1 MWIDA
6 LLCTN
11 STVEI
16 TLYSLC
22 STFVNTDC
30 RDDCDND
37 DNIDID
43 DDIYDDDDDELC
55 C

>member
-6 LLCTN
+6 LLCTY

-16 TLYSLC
+16 TLYLLC
-22 STFVNTDC
+22 STFVNTDGH
-30 RDDCDND
+30 DDCDND

-43 DDIYDDDDDELC
+43 DDIDDDDELC